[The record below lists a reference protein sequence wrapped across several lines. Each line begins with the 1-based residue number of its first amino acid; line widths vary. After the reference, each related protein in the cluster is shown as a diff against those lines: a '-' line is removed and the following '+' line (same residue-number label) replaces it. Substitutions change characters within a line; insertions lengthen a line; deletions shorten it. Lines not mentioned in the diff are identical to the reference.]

1 MGKNEPRTQIP
12 APVLTAPDEPR
23 PAPSSV
29 KPMAAS
35 DIGDAADMMADLI
48 GMTSLSGIPSGVSV
62 AGQVPEYKRVAGRA
76 LTAGGELAA
85 AYAQAAAE
93 LCGVADRQLVA
104 RVQAMRLLRLAIAH
118 LEG

>member
-29 KPMAAS
+29 KPMPVSADVA
-35 DIGDAADMMADLI
+35 AADMMADLL
-48 GMTSLSGIPSGVSV
+48 GMEARV
-62 AGQVPEYKRVAGRA
+62 GQVPEYKRVAGRA